1 MTKNSIRAVYASPL
15 TVVRLLLFFSL
26 LACAGHLS
34 AAIRYVR
41 ATPTGSGDGSNWDN
55 ASNNLQAM
63 ITASTIGDEVWVAK
77 GTYQRANSGEYF
89 SMKEGVKIY
98 GGFEGDELSLDE
110 RDLANTSNASIL
122 KGNSYNVIKND
133 GNGLTNAAVLD
144 GFTITGGVGD
154 NNLGGGGIYNNNAS
168 PMLINC
174 SITGN
179 RAGDY
184 GGGVS
189 NRYSS
194 PTLINC
200 SITAN
205 TSDYGDGGGMFN
217 RQSAPKLV
225 NCSFTDNYAEYGG
238 SAMYNSESASVLI
251 NCSILN
257 NSTNDGGGAFKNIH
271 SPSITLTNCSITGNI
286 GGVMFNVNSSP
297 TLTNCTICNNTNS
310 NDNSAFYSAGSS
322 SLKLR
327 NTILYGNDVGIIN
340 RNDSSTEIHHSL
352 IQGITS
358 TDNSNISGDT
368 DPLFVDPA
376 NSNYRLQPCSPVIN
390 KGSNTYYSSGQTPD
404 LTAINTDL
412 DGEPRFYASGT
423 VDMGAYEYQA
433 ATATFAGVFYV
444 KAGSTGTGTSW
455 DCPLGDLQAAVNS
468 AGSGQQVWVAKGT
481 YQRANSGEYFR
492 MKNNVKIFG
501 GFKGDETSVDQR
513 DLTNTAHASIL
524 QGKGTHVV
532 YNNSGIE
539 ASALLDGFTIT
550 GGSGD
555 FGGGIRNLSA
565 SPTIKNCIIANNAVN
580 YHGAGMYNASSSPIL
595 INCKIT
601 GNRATSLG
609 GGIYNATSAPSY
621 TNCSFSDNRAVN
633 GGGIFNT
640 VNSAATLTNCT
651 LTGNTASNGTG
662 GISNNSSTLTVRNS
676 IVYGNSSGINA
687 GDISYSL
694 VQDMTS
700 TDNGNISGDA
710 DPLFVDAA
718 MGNYRLQACS
728 PVINK
733 GSNSYYASGQNP
745 DLSSITTDLE
755 GEARFFNNG
764 RVDMGAYELE
774 YSTAII
780 YVKEGGTGPGT
791 GWDCATGD
799 LQGAINSAQSGN
811 EVWVAGG
818 IYQGSF
824 SMKEGVKIYGG
835 FKGDETSLSLR
846 NLTIKAHASTLQG
859 TDNYVVNNNRNG
871 LTSEALL
878 DGFTITGGL
887 RNGIFN
893 LVASPTIINCTIK
906 SNSPENN
913 GEYGGGIY
921 NQESSPIITNCVI
934 TGNRSRFGGGGIAN
948 VNSSSPTI
956 TNCTISGNQAADNSG
971 AIYNESSSSPVIRNC
986 LVYGNTGGIR
996 NYDSNP
1002 EIYYSLVQGI
1012 TSTENGNISGD
1023 LDPAFVDAANSI
1035 YRLQA
1040 CSPVIDKGNNDYYRE
1055 IRGQFPDLSN
1065 VKTDLDGEV
1074 RIYGNATVD
1083 MGAYEFQGVRSTAT
1097 TIYVDASVATPGN
1110 GDSWSGAIP
1119 SLAEAIRIAHT
1130 CSAVDKIL
1138 VAEGTYYPEY
1148 KAGNGPGERHKAFTI
1163 TRKGLELLGGYPAGG
1178 NGTRNPET
1186 HPTIMSGDLGTPG
1199 DNSDNAY
1206 HVLLTVGGD
1215 LDESLQVDGFTVRDG
1230 NADGGN
1236 GDFISVNGFNFISNA
1251 RCGGW
1256 YNVYGSP
1263 RLNGMRITN
1272 NRSNNIGGGV
1282 LNEGGNPIVTN
1293 TLISENSANQGGG
1306 WYNFYGNPSMKNI
1319 VIRGNH
1325 SSLDG
1330 GGWYNGGGDPSVE
1343 NSLFTGNS
1351 TGLTSAVWFG
1361 RNGNSSLVN
1370 CTVAGNTG
1378 NAIMHCYQG
1387 KINFRNSIIQD
1398 PNDRDLSYNLRDIS
1412 FAHSI
1417 VKGSG
1422 GSANWNN
1429 AIGTNSG
1436 ENLDIDPLFVDAANG
1451 NYRLQA
1457 CSPVIN
1463 RGSNSHY
1470 SYGRDRDPNLFN
1482 TATDLDGNARFY
1494 NKGTVDMGAY
1504 EFSGQPSELAADR
1517 DEVSAMI
1524 ERDIFLRANG
1534 SDCKLIAY
1542 LTPKGASAVSG
1553 EVKAKVWLEATQ
1565 PGNFVK
1571 RHYQITTTNGAESA
1585 TAKVTLYFTQQ
1596 EFTDFNAA
1604 NSTKLPIN
1612 AADTENYKTN
1622 LRIEKR
1628 SGKSDDDSGLPG
1640 SYHGGAETINPL
1652 DPAVNGSIIWNAWA
1666 SRWEVSF
1673 DVTGFSG
1680 FFVKTIN
1687 SPLPLKLLSFTG
1699 TKQEGANLLNW
1710 KTASEVNTLNFEVQ
1724 SSTDA
1729 KNFTKIGTV
1738 NASGSGNHQ
1747 YSYQDATLYHGNVY
1761 YRLKMNDRDGSFAY
1775 SKIISLAHGEVSPAM
1790 VYPNPAK
1797 ESITLTV
1804 SPTLF
1809 LSTATLYDV
1818 TGRLLQSVIIT
1829 ANTQQVSIK
1838 SLRSGVYILKFADGT
1853 AQRFV
1858 KE

>member
-15 TVVRLLLFFSL
+15 IVVRLLLFFSL

-89 SMKEGVKIY
+89 
-98 GGFEGDELSLDE
+98 
-110 RDLANTSNASIL
+110 
-122 KGNSYNVIKND
+122 
-133 GNGLTNAAVLD
+133 
-144 GFTITGGVGD
+144 
-154 NNLGGGGIYNNNAS
+154 
-168 PMLINC
+168 
-174 SITGN
+174 
-179 RAGDY
+179 
-184 GGGVS
+184 
-189 NRYSS
+189 
-194 PTLINC
+194 
-200 SITAN
+200 
-205 TSDYGDGGGMFN
+205 
-217 RQSAPKLV
+217 
-225 NCSFTDNYAEYGG
+225 
-238 SAMYNSESASVLI
+238 
-251 NCSILN
+251 
-257 NSTNDGGGAFKNIH
+257 
-271 SPSITLTNCSITGNI
+271 
-286 GGVMFNVNSSP
+286 
-297 TLTNCTICNNTNS
+297 
-310 NDNSAFYSAGSS
+310 
-322 SLKLR
+322 
-327 NTILYGNDVGIIN
+327 
-340 RNDSSTEIHHSL
+340 
-352 IQGITS
+352 
-358 TDNSNISGDT
+358 
-368 DPLFVDPA
+368 
-376 NSNYRLQPCSPVIN
+376 
-390 KGSNTYYSSGQTPD
+390 
-404 LTAINTDL
+404 
-412 DGEPRFYASGT
+412 
-423 VDMGAYEYQA
+423 
-433 ATATFAGVFYV
+433 
-444 KAGSTGTGTSW
+444 
-455 DCPLGDLQAAVNS
+455 
-468 AGSGQQVWVAKGT
+468 
-481 YQRANSGEYFR
+481 R
-492 MKNNVKIFG
+492 MKNNVKIYG
-501 GFKGDETSVDQR
+501 GFKGDETSVAQR
-513 DLTNTAHASIL
+513 DLINTAHASIL
-524 QGKGTHVV
+524 QGNGTHVV

-565 SPTIKNCIIANNAVN
+565 SPTIKNCLITNNAVN
-580 YHGAGMYNASSSPIL
+580 YHGAGMYNASSYPIL
-595 INCKIT
+595 INCKVT

-609 GGIYNATSAPSY
+609 GGVYNTDSAPKY
-621 TNCSFSDNRAVN
+621 TNCSFSENTAVN

-640 VNSAATLTNCT
+640 VNSTATLTNCT

-662 GISNNSSTLTVRNS
+662 GISNNSSTLTLRNS

-687 GDISYSL
+687 GDISCSL
-694 VQDMTS
+694 VQGMTS
-700 TDNGNISGDA
+700 TDNGNISGDT

-718 MGNYRLQACS
+718 NGNHRLQACS
-728 PVINK
+728 PVINR
-733 GSNSYYASGQNP
+733 GSNTYYANGQNP
-745 DLSSITTDLE
+745 DLSSITTDME
-755 GEARFFNNG
+755 GEARFYNNG
-764 RVDMGAYELE
+764 IVDMGAYE
-774 YSTAII
+774 YR
-780 YVKEGGTGPGT
+780 
-791 GWDCATGD
+791 
-799 LQGAINSAQSGN
+799 
-811 EVWVAGG
+811 
-818 IYQGSF
+818 
-824 SMKEGVKIYGG
+824 GV
-835 FKGDETSLSLR
+835 
-846 NLTIKAHASTLQG
+846 
-859 TDNYVVNNNRNG
+859 
-871 LTSEALL
+871 
-878 DGFTITGGL
+878 
-887 RNGIFN
+887 
-893 LVASPTIINCTIK
+893 SPT
-906 SNSPENN
+906 
-913 GEYGGGIY
+913 
-921 NQESSPIITNCVI
+921 
-934 TGNRSRFGGGGIAN
+934 
-948 VNSSSPTI
+948 
-956 TNCTISGNQAADNSG
+956 
-971 AIYNESSSSPVIRNC
+971 
-986 LVYGNTGGIR
+986 
-996 NYDSNP
+996 
-1002 EIYYSLVQGI
+1002 
-1012 TSTENGNISGD
+1012 TSTIH
-1023 LDPAFVDAANSI
+1023 
-1035 YRLQA
+1035 
-1040 CSPVIDKGNNDYYRE
+1040 
-1055 IRGQFPDLSN
+1055 
-1065 VKTDLDGEV
+1065 
-1074 RIYGNATVD
+1074 
-1083 MGAYEFQGVRSTAT
+1083 
-1097 TIYVDASVATPGN
+1097 VDASVATPGN
-1110 GDSWSGAIP
+1110 GESWATAIS
-1119 SLAEAIRIAHT
+1119 SLAEAIRVAHES
-1130 CSAVDKIL
+1130 CVSIDKIL

-1148 KAGNGPGERHKAFTI
+1148 KAGSGPSERHKAFTI
-1163 TRKGLELLGGYPAGG
+1163 TRKGLELLGGYPSGG
-1178 NGTRNPET
+1178 NGTRDPDL

-1206 HVLLTVGGD
+1206 HVLITVGGE

-1463 RGSNSHY
+1463 KGSNSHY

-1553 EVKAKVWLEATQ
+1553 QVKAKLWVETTQ

-1571 RHYQITTTNGAESA
+1571 RHYQITPTNGAETA

-1612 AADTENYKTN
+1612 ATDMENYKTN

-1628 SGKSDDDSGLPG
+1628 SGESDDDSGLPG
-1640 SYHGGAETINPL
+1640 SYAGDAETINPL
-1652 DPAVNGSIIWNAWA
+1652 DPAVNGSIVWNAWA

-1680 FFVKTIN
+1680 FFVKTID
-1687 SPLPLKLLSFTG
+1687 SPLPLNLLSFTG
-1699 TKQEGANLLNW
+1699 TKEKGANLLNW
-1710 KTASEVNTLNFEVQ
+1710 KTANEVNTLNFEVQ

-1775 SKIISLAHGEVSPAM
+1775 SKIISLANREVGPAM

-1804 SPTLF
+1804 PPTLF
-1809 LSTATLYDV
+1809 QSTAALYDV
-1818 TGRLLQSVIIT
+1818 TGRLLQSIIIT
-1829 ANTQQVSIK
+1829 TNTQQVSIK
-1838 SLRSGVYILKFADGT
+1838 LLRSGVYILKLADGT